1 MKRIALGAVVA
12 VLLTGGTAHASPATV
27 ARALARDPVVV
38 QHGAKPTLSVRQRG
52 RLRLQIARQDI
63 GRVKVA
69 VVRDSE
75 ASDAGGMRE
84 LANGIDHELRGKGSL
99 IVVAGAQAYLITSYP
114 QVGPATDALRAGF
127 DQNEGKGLYRQ
138 LSAGIRGI
146 ARRDPGPSADEGAA
160 APQRSVGVPG
170 VDDATKKV
178 ADGIRLAVLIVAVA
192 VALPF
197 VLVAGWMLLRFRRGR
212 REQAELLADERDA
225 FRDEVV
231 ALGDQIRDL
240 DLDVEMPDADPR
252 GKAEYERALEIY
264 DQANQ
269 ALTARRS
276 GASIERARA
285 ALAEGRE
292 RMEHARALLEAQRQ
306 PEPRR

>member
-1 MKRIALGAVVA
+1 MKRIALGALVA
-12 VLLTGGTAHASPATV
+12 VLLTGGTAHASPASL
-27 ARALARDPVVV
+27 ARALARDPVYV
-38 QHGAKPTLSVRQRG
+38 QRGADPTLSVRERG
-52 RLRLQIARQDI
+52 RLRLQIARQDT

-69 VVRDSE
+69 VVRASE
-75 ASDAGGMRE
+75 ASAAGSARD
-84 LANGIDHELRGKGSL
+84 LANGIDHRLRGKGSL

-114 QVGPATDALRAGF
+114 QVGPATDALRSGF
-127 DQNEGKGLYRQ
+127 ERNQGKGLFRQ

-146 ARRDPGPSADEGAA
+146 AERDPGPSADAGAT
-160 APQRSVGVPG
+160 APPRSVDVPAS
-170 VDDATKKV
+170 DDVTKKV

-197 VLVAGWMLLRFRRGR
+197 VLVAGWLLLRFRRGR
-212 REQAELLADERDA
+212 REQAELLTEERDA

-231 ALGDQIRDL
+231 TLGDQIRDL

-264 DQANQ
+264 DQANE
-269 ALTARRS
+269 ALSARRS
-276 GASIERARA
+276 GASIQRARA

-292 RMEHARALLEAQRQ
+292 RMEHARTLLEAQRQ
-306 PEPRR
+306 PDPR